1 VRTGLTNSRT
11 LLDMAA
17 LDALPEL
24 AWLRQG
30 ASGPRNVIEF
40 GNKFRVLFLY
50 PCRNGTLMNF
60 LAGVEDP
67 HQADPGQYS

>member
-1 VRTGLTNSRT
+1 VRTGLTTSRT

-24 AWLRQG
+24 TWLRQG